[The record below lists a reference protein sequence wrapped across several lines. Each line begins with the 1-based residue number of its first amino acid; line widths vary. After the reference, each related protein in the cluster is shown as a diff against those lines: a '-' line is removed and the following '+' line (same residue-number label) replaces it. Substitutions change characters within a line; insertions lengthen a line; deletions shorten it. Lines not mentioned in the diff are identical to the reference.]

1 MNWFELFKFEIVGDK
16 YKIFYYG
23 ETPISVFIS
32 SKLIGINSVNKTVEF
47 TFECKGSWFIPNLDY
62 RGCSFIS
69 IKKVDNDIFLFDKLI
84 DKRLSK
90 TAKSQNIICIGLNKT
105 GTSSFTKALQN
116 IGYKNFSESE
126 QFQFIGPD
134 VYHGDYGKLFSALD
148 NPQYNLYNDIPFS
161 LPKVYEKLY
170 EHRPND
176 IFILTLRD
184 NSEKWVKSVVNFYK
198 GILTEK
204 KSHIETNY
212 KNLDKRILIDYLTPM
227 YDSWGLDNS
236 SELKV
241 QLKETYEKHYQECL
255 KFFSNNPNF
264 FVVEIEKKGELKK
277 LLNWL
282 NVDSEELDFPWVN
295 KGPI

>member
-1 MNWFELFKFEIVGDK
+1 M
-16 YKIFYYG
+16 
-23 ETPISVFIS
+23 
-32 SKLIGINSVNKTVEF
+32 
-47 TFECKGSWFIPNLDY
+47 
-62 RGCSFIS
+62 
-69 IKKVDNDIFLFDKLI
+69 FDKLI

-204 KSHIETNY
+204 KSFIETNY

-255 KFFSNNPNF
+255 KFFNNKPNF

-282 NVDSEELDFPWVN
+282 NINSGELDFPWVN
-295 KGPI
+295 KSTD